1 VIGFLV
7 VMRIVVSVIG
17 GLLLSI
23 AVAMVGLAIL
33 FAYGVAHKPWHAS
46 LSLGA
51 WHAVNFAT
59 FPDGNFSMDVQ
70 AGITYAVFIFGI
82 VLAIVLFVV
91 ATASEPRVMAQKV
104 QAP

>member
-1 VIGFLV
+1 VIGFLI
-7 VMRIVVSVIG
+7 VMRIVVSIIG

-23 AVAMVGLAIL
+23 AVAIVGLAIL

-46 LSLGA
+46 LSLGP
-51 WHAVNFAT
+51 WHVINFAT
-59 FPDGNFSMDVQ
+59 FPDGNFSMDLQ
-70 AGITYAVFIFGI
+70 AGITYAVLLLGI

-91 ATASEPRVMAQKV
+91 ATAFEPRVMARKV